1 MHGKISQNYKK
12 YLAWLP
18 ALFVT
23 AAIFYFSAQP
33 ADVSTEMS
41 DGVTTLLLQIAEAV
55 GLLELS
61 PSLVGSLCE
70 QLSTP
75 VRKCAHI
82 TEYMILH
89 AAILFGLYHWSENM
103 SVNRVQWLKYAWIM
117 TVVYAMTDEVH
128 QLFVQGRAGR
138 ITDVLIDSIG
148 VTMITVILW
157 KKRQK

>member
-1 MHGKISQNYKK
+1 MHEKTFRYYKK

-18 ALFVT
+18 ALFVA

-41 DGVTTLLLQIAEAV
+41 DGVTTLLLQIAESV

-61 PSLVGSLCE
+61 PNLVARLCE

-89 AAILFGLYHWSENM
+89 VTILFGLYQWSEDM
-103 SVNRVQWLKYAWIM
+103 KVNRVQWLKYAWIM

-138 ITDVLIDSIG
+138 ISDVLIDSIG
-148 VTMITVILW
+148 VTIITVLLW

>member
-1 MHGKISQNYKK
+1 MHEKTFRYYKK

-18 ALFVT
+18 ALFVA

-61 PSLVGSLCE
+61 PNLVARLCE

-89 AAILFGLYHWSENM
+89 VTILFGLYQWSEDM
-103 SVNRVQWLKYAWIM
+103 KVNRVQWLKYAWIM
-117 TVVYAMTDEVH
+117 TVVYAMTDEMH

-138 ITDVLIDSIG
+138 ISDVLIDSIG
-148 VTMITVILW
+148 VTIITVLLW

>member
-1 MHGKISQNYKK
+1 MHEKTFRYYKK

-18 ALFVT
+18 ALFVA

-41 DGVTTLLLQIAEAV
+41 DGVTTLLLQIAESV

-61 PSLVGSLCE
+61 PNLVARLCE

-89 AAILFGLYHWSENM
+89 VTILFGLYQWSEDVK
-103 SVNRVQWLKYAWIM
+103 VNRVQWLKYAWIM

-138 ITDVLIDSIG
+138 ISDVLIDSIG
-148 VTMITVILW
+148 VTIITVLLW

>member
-75 VRKCAHI
+75 DRK
-82 TEYMILH
+82 
-89 AAILFGLYHWSENM
+89 
-103 SVNRVQWLKYAWIM
+103 SVV
-117 TVVYAMTDEVH
+117 
-128 QLFVQGRAGR
+128 
-138 ITDVLIDSIG
+138 
-148 VTMITVILW
+148 
-157 KKRQK
+157 

>member
-41 DGVTTLLLQIAEAV
+41 DGVTTLLLQIAEAL

-61 PSLVGSLCE
+61 PSLVGRLCE

-103 SVNRVQWLKYAWIM
+103 KVNRVQWLKYAWTM

-138 ITDVLIDSIG
+138 LTDVLIDSIG